1 MSYPQLGELVQKVQG
16 AHVGGLEVVL
26 VRTGIPAA
34 AAAVVAV
41 LPVAVAAAAAV
52 VADAHAAVVV
62 VVAAASVALVVVAV
76 GVACYEMSSE
86 TQSLI
91 CHHFLQATKIK
102 SNCYSF
108 RMVAVLLKVK
118 CINYL
123 SHY

>member
-1 MSYPQLGELVQKVQG
+1 MQG

-34 AAAVVAV
+34 AAAVVAA
-41 LPVAVAAAAAV
+41 LPVAVAAAAAAV

-62 VVAAASVALVVVAV
+62 VVAAASVARVVVAV